1 MLNTFLRWI
10 KMINKS
16 DYQFRII
23 CKVLDIKDVN
33 KIRINK
39 RYIKQVLS
47 MDRTN
52 AKNECKQLKA

>member
-1 MLNTFLRWI
+1 MTKN
-10 KMINKS
+10 

-39 RYIKQVLS
+39 GYIKQVLS
-47 MDRTN
+47 MDRAS